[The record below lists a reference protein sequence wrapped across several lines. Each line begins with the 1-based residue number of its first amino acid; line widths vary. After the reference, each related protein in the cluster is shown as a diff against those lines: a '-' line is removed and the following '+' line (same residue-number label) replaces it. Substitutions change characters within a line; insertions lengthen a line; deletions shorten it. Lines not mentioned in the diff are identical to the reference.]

1 MLSQLHYLLLDLV
14 LLTIEANSLIVG
26 AVLLLVPLNL
36 RRYAMQVLRAMR
48 EQHPDAQAGTWVDPY
63 MAAHVAGLNPDGLLY
78 DPAIDYLVDEE
89 AIEWVEGT
97 AQAQTNPIYLITRR
111 GLKMMREA

>member
-1 MLSQLHYLLLDLV
+1 
-14 LLTIEANSLIVG
+14 
-26 AVLLLVPLNL
+26 
-36 RRYAMQVLRAMR
+36 
-48 EQHPDAQAGTWVDPY
+48 

-78 DPAIDYLVDEE
+78 DPAIDYLMDEE